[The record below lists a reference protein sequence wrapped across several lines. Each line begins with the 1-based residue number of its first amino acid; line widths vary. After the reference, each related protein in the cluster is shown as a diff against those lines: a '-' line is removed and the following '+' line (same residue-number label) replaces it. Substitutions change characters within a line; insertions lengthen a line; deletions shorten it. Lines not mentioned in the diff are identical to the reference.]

1 MNKKLAIRG
10 HSTRGKE
17 VIELLEMMGGKNK
30 DNMFLGKD
38 TGCIYFIDGY
48 EFIRKVIIVDSVH
61 TMLHWQIFTLE
72 EFLKK
77 YPFKVSDKVFDK
89 VDGYPGTITA
99 MKWHKDVSDMN
110 YHVAFYNGDM
120 GWYTNDTIESLKL
133 EEGKTIDLVERHY
146 EEQCEEMNETQTKE
160 NDVRKTGYTLNELID
175 LVPLTSDSVMI
186 AVREGFEII
195 EEQGKFFLKK
205 KKSTYP
211 KTYVEC
217 CERVNACPTV
227 GISYDS
233 NEDMLYNDEVDLT
246 LLALRKLFICR
257 NAYRKI
263 AGEEMGLD
271 KPWKPD
277 WNEETDKFTI
287 SNKCNKIYLNNT
299 AWYAE
304 VLSFPTAEMR
314 DAFYENFK
322 ELIEECKELL

>member
-1 MNKKLAIRG
+1 MGKKLAIRG
-10 HSTRGKE
+10 HATRGKE
-17 VIELLEMMGGKNK
+17 VIDLLEMMGGNTFNSCMKIAYSNRVYYIGNNNATTW
-30 DNMFLGKD
+30 DYIGPD
-38 TGCIYFIDGY
+38 EIDKY
-48 EFIRKVIIVDSVH
+48 E
-61 TMLHWQIFTLE
+61 IFTLE
-72 EFLKK
+72 EFLEK
-77 YPFKVSDKVFDK
+77 YPFKVGDKVFLYDNITEGCVTGMEWDEDK
-89 VDGYPGTITA
+89 GTTVKYCVYTSVECWCDVKELL
-99 MKWHKDVSDMN
+99 KWN
-110 YHVAFYNGDM
+110 A
-120 GWYTNDTIESLKL
+120 
-133 EEGKTIDLVERHY
+133 IDLVEKHY
-146 EEQCEEMNETQTKE
+146 GEQCEEMNETQTKE

-227 GISYDS
+227 SVSYDS
-233 NEDMLYNDEVDLT
+233 DEDMLYNDEVDLT